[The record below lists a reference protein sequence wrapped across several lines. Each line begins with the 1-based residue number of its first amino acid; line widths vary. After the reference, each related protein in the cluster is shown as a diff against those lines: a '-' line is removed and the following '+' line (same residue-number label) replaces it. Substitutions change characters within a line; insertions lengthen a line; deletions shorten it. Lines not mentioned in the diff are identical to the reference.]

1 MDRVYTQPIMS
12 VHHSMHMH
20 TESLYRKRHQTRRTV
35 AYILPFFGKISYEAE
50 SENFRQILPGGES
63 RVLFVLHDG
72 DDGQWLD
79 EAIVTI

>member
-1 MDRVYTQPIMS
+1 MRLNP
-12 VHHSMHMH
+12 
-20 TESLYRKRHQTRRTV
+20 
-35 AYILPFFGKISYEAE
+35 AE

-63 RVLFVLHDG
+63 RVRFVLHDG